1 MDKYYVLV
9 AGNGETSRANL
20 EALMEDHYY
29 ANGADG
35 TLVISY
41 KNKPSQSQIFAVQY
55 SLDKKKDVLIY
66 ATEAAS
72 FAGFGSSDVVL
83 TETPL
88 EDAVKLL
95 KGEKASVFLLWS
107 DEDPDCTNVL
117 VAAKDA
123 DVPVFDLTDGLNPI
137 SASEG
142 VKPVKEAVIPVQ
154 ETVTP
159 KVEEIKDEPAEED
172 DEEDDS
178 TEEDGDEE
186 LENDEAD
193 SQDSSDL
200 YFGVQALAKIMAPIF
215 AQAIV
220 EALKNDS
227 KGGKA

>member
-159 KVEEIKDEPAEED
+159 AEEG

-178 TEEDGDEE
+178 TEEDEDEE